1 MKIKKSILDLVPYPP
16 GKPIEELTREY
27 GIKQV
32 IKLASNENPLG
43 PSPLALKAIRRVLAP
58 ASSLSGWKRLLFKTS
73 AQPASGPIS
82 RIKSY

>member
-27 GIKQV
+27 GIQEV

-43 PSPLALKAIRRVLAP
+43 PSPKALEAIRRALSQLHRYP
-58 ASSLSGWKRLLFKTS
+58 DGSGYYLKESLGRYL
-73 AQPASGPIS
+73 G
-82 RIKSY
+82 